1 MNTETKLERFYSPE
15 KMRNCIFK
23 MEQFFAIWKDANSN
37 VDEKHRIAAKKLF
50 EHYRRLAMCILAKE
64 FDDNMK
70 LEQVLTPE
78 FIDIMFERPSLDKS

>member
-23 MEQFFAIWKDANSN
+23 LEQFFAISN
-37 VDEKHRIAAKKLF
+37 DIRVDEKHRIAAKKLF

-64 FDDNMK
+64 FNPDMK
-70 LEQVLTPE
+70 LELVLTPE
-78 FIDIMFERPSLDKS
+78 FIDHMFDHPELIN

>member
-23 MEQFFAIWKDANSN
+23 LEQFFAISN
-37 VDEKHRIAAKKLF
+37 DMRIDEKHRIAAKKLF

-64 FDDNMK
+64 FNPDMK
-70 LEQVLTPE
+70 LELVLTPE
-78 FIDIMFERPSLDKS
+78 FIDHMFDHPEFIN

>member
-23 MEQFFAIWKDANSN
+23 LEQFFAISN
-37 VDEKHRIAAKKLF
+37 DMRVDEKHRIAAKKLF

-64 FDDNMK
+64 FNPDMK
-70 LEQVLTPE
+70 LELVLTPE
-78 FIDIMFERPSLDKS
+78 FIDHMFDHPELIN

>member
-1 MNTETKLERFYSPE
+1 MNTNTKLERYYNPE

-23 MEQFFAIWKDANSN
+23 LEQFFAIANDKR

-64 FDDNMK
+64 FDESMK
-70 LEQVLTPE
+70 LELVLTPE
-78 FIDIMFERPSLDKS
+78 FIDHMFDHPELIG